1 MSEST
6 ESVIGVANGHAGAN
20 ERELD
25 WLLSEVAAGLYCNLL
40 KGAAVGADVEGA
52 CELVQFGFATV
63 DPVMNC
69 LICLPPEVGI
79 MRAMAHATDEWLRSR
94 PNLSVMERDLV
105 ALSKKDTFV
114 ARSKGS
120 EAATTNTAIPTQQ
133 GRAAAVSSLFHGARC
148 ELLMMSRTQVRPDE
162 DWRNLPQ
169 QSCADVREAERSRFL
184 QDHQALFEGGE
195 ILSETLEEIRLG
207 AQVRILPS
215 LPSNFIVADRAV
227 AVIHGDDGGET
238 IRLTS
243 PGLVLSLCA
252 LFEALWVTAVP
263 LGGGSVVDP
272 GLSETHEIIL
282 SELLAGRPIDAIART
297 LKLHRRTIHRK
308 ANDIYDAYKVTSRS
322 ELMAVVLNHQASG
335 LAVVGLAL

>member
-1 MSEST
+1 MSKSA
-6 ESVIGVANGHAGAN
+6 ESVIGVADHHAAPT
-20 ERELD
+20 RELD
-25 WLLSEVAAGLYCNLL
+25 WLVSEVAAGLYSDLL

-52 CELVQFGFATV
+52 CELVQFGFAAV

-105 ALSKKDTFV
+105 ALSKQDTFL
-114 ARSKGS
+114 ARSIGS
-120 EAATTNTAIPTQQ
+120 EASATNTAIQTRQ
-133 GRAAAVSSLFHGARC
+133 GRAAAVSSLFHSARS
-148 ELLMMSRTQVRPDE
+148 ELLVMSRTQVRPDT
-162 DWRNLPQ
+162 DGSNLPQ
-169 QSCADVREAERSRFL
+169 QTCVDVREAERSRFL
-184 QDHQALFEGGE
+184 QDDQALVGGGQ

-215 LPSNFIVADRAV
+215 LPSSFIVADRAV
-227 AVIHGDDGGET
+227 AVIHSDDGGES

-272 GLSETHEIIL
+272 GLSETHEMIL
-282 SELLAGRPIDAIART
+282 SQLLAGRPIDAIART

-308 ANDIYDAYKVTSRS
+308 ANDIYDAYNVTSRN
-322 ELMAVVLNHQASG
+322 ELMAVVLNH
-335 LAVVGLAL
+335 